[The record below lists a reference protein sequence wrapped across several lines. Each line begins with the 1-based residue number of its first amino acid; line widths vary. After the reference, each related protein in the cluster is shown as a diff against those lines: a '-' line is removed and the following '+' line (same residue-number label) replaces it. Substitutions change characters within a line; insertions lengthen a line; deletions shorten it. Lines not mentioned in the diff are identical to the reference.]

1 MLDEPGVQ
9 SLDQGPRQGLAG
21 GVTVLSIQAVDIA
34 LDVEDR
40 VDALDGFKRNGR
52 DVMGGFSLSNIAC
65 DVGELW
71 LNLGDGID
79 SGDAGFIG
87 IGHFDTVVEL
97 DAFDE
102 FGQLIS
108 AFQAQPFL

>member
-1 MLDEPGVQ
+1 M
-9 SLDQGPRQGLAG
+9 
-21 GVTVLSIQAVDIA
+21 
-34 LDVEDR
+34 
-40 VDALDGFKRNGR
+40 
-52 DVMGGFSLSNIAC
+52 
-65 DVGELW
+65 
-71 LNLGDGID
+71 NLGDGVH

-108 AFQAQPFL
+108 A